1 MSKKKGKDKNKIE
14 NKPPYFDFATLRMK
28 SLQGILI
35 FTVMKHFLDALSLYL
50 GQFLIGIETLHFL
63 NFL

>member
-35 FTVMKHFLDALSLYL
+35 FTVMKHWDALSLYL
-50 GQFLIGIETLHFL
+50 GQFLIGTETLHF
-63 NFL
+63 